1 MKASRKRCGADGP
14 LVNWFRDGVSAEGA
28 LLATRYDIVLLDL
41 EPVAQGWG
49 AVLRSMR
56 ARKDCTP
63 VVIVTARDQ
72 REERVAGLNAGA
84 DDNVLK
90 PFEMDQLLARIQ
102 AVLRRSGIGLAI
114 VNQIA
119 VRLGATMGLAK
130 AASGGLSVHVR
141 LPGPGSS
148 VAGHALAP
156 PG

>member
-1 MKASRKRCGADGP
+1 M
-14 LVNWFRDGVSAEGA
+14 
-28 LLATRYDIVLLDL
+28 
-41 EPVAQGWG
+41 
-49 AVLRSMR
+49 LRSMR
-56 ARKDCTP
+56 ARKDRTP

-72 REERVAGLNAGA
+72 REECVAGLNADA

-148 VAGHALAP
+148 VAGQALAP